1 MWAPTSNISA
11 PLAHSCLICASL
23 FISNGSNAATSAEVC
38 QEPGS
43 ESRLAIAYYDHEK
56 SRLGASGG
64 TSDLENFSTDLLYN
78 TSGKWAYGFGHRT
91 TVLNVEGLDLQTNG
105 YLHTFFFP
113 VHRLSESDNGTFRFS
128 IAPALSGSSNV
139 AKDPDEYSADAMQL
153 LAALIWEQPL
163 NERWVLRYGICGD
176 HRFGN
181 YRGYP
186 AVSASWQPHPS
197 WNVEFGFPRSRLT
210 FQVSRSLAS
219 VLQIEP
225 NGNKWYV
232 KDKSLQTYSQL
243 LYEAYLLEWAFNWQA
258 HEHFMLSA
266 SIGREFDRH
275 FELTLLDEGAVRLP
289 GDVSTRIGVA
299 LAWIF

>member
-1 MWAPTSNISA
+1 MGTTNNINA
-11 PLAHSCLICASL
+11 ALLLTLLICASL
-23 FISNGSNAATSAEVC
+23 FLPCVTTASTSAEVC

-43 ESRLAIAYYDHEK
+43 ESRLSVAYYDHEQ

-64 TSDLENFSTDLLYN
+64 TSELENLSTDLLYN
-78 TSGKWAYGFGHRT
+78 TTNKWAYGFGHRT
-91 TVLNVEGLDLQTNG
+91 TILNVDGLDLQTNG

-113 VHRLSESDNGTFRFS
+113 IHRLSNSDNGSFRFS
-128 IAPALSGSSNV
+128 IAPALSGSSNIT
-139 AKDPDEYSADAMQL
+139 KDPDEYSSDALQL
-153 LAALIWEQPL
+153 LAALIWERRL
-163 NERWVLRYGICGD
+163 NEHWAFSYGICGD

-181 YRGYP
+181 YLVYP

-197 WNVEFGFPRSRLT
+197 WSVEFGFPRSRLT
-210 FQVSRSLAS
+210 FQVSRSLSS

-243 LYEAYLLEWAFNWQA
+243 LYEAYLLEWALNWRA
-258 HEHFMLSA
+258 HEHFIVSA

-275 FELTLLDEGAVRLP
+275 YELTLLDEGVVRLP
-289 GDVSTRIGVA
+289 GDAAIRIGVA
-299 LAWIF
+299 FAWIL

>member
-1 MWAPTSNISA
+1 MWTTTSNINA
-11 PLAHSCLICASL
+11 PLVRTCLISASL
-23 FISNGSNAATSAEVC
+23 FLPCVTNASTTAEVC

-43 ESRLAIAYYDHEK
+43 ESRLSIAYYDHEQ
-56 SRLGASGG
+56 SRLGPSGG

-78 TSGKWAYGFGHRT
+78 TTNNWAYGFGHRT

-105 YLHTFFFP
+105 YLHTFFIP
-113 VHRLSESDNGTFRFS
+113 VHKLSQSDNGTFRFS

-139 AKDPDEYSADAMQL
+139 VKDADEYSADALQL
-153 LAALIWEQPL
+153 LAALIWERPL
-163 NERWVLRYGICGD
+163 NERWALSYGICGD
-176 HRFGN
+176 HRFGG
-181 YRGYP
+181 YRVYP
-186 AVSASWQPHPS
+186 AVSVSWQPHPRWS
-197 WNVEFGFPRSRLT
+197 VELGFPRSRLT
-210 FQVSRSLAS
+210 FQVSRSIAS

-243 LYEAYLLEWAFNWQA
+243 LYEVYLLEWALNWRA
-258 HEHFMLSA
+258 HEHFELSA

-275 FELTLLDEGAVRLP
+275 YDLTLLDESVVRLR
-289 GDVSTRIGVA
+289 GDDTTRIGVA

>member
-1 MWAPTSNISA
+1 VQTTTIRTSA
-11 PLAHSCLICASL
+11 QLVRTCLISASL
-23 FISNGSNAATSAEVC
+23 FLPCITNASTSAEVC
-38 QEPGS
+38 QEPGP
-43 ESRLAIAYYDHEK
+43 ESQLSIAYYDHEQ
-56 SRLGASGG
+56 SRLGTSGG
-64 TSDLENFSTDLLYN
+64 TSDLENFSTDFLYN
-78 TSGKWAYGFGHRT
+78 TTNQWIYGFGHRAT
-91 TVLNVEGLDLQTNG
+91 ILNVEGLDLQTNG
-105 YLHTFFFP
+105 YLHTFFVP
-113 VHRLSESDNGTFRFS
+113 VHKLSRSDNRTLRFS

-139 AKDPDEYSADAMQL
+139 TKDPDEYSTDALQL
-153 LAALIWEQPL
+153 LAALIWERPL
-163 NERWVLRYGICGD
+163 NERWAFSYGICGD

-181 YRGYP
+181 YRVYP

-197 WNVEFGFPRSRLT
+197 WGVEFGFPRSRLS
-210 FQVSRSLAS
+210 FQVSRSLES

-258 HEHFMLSA
+258 HEHFILSA

-275 FELTLLDEGAVRLP
+275 YELTLLDEGVVDLP
-289 GDVSTRIGVA
+289 GDVSTRIGVE